1 MITNLIGWCLFGLI
15 AGAIARLLT
24 PGKDPMGCFATIA
37 LGVVGSV
44 LGGFLTSMI
53 LGGDHS
59 RFEPAG
65 FIGAVIGGVIVLMLV
80 RRFMKSQTDRIDP

>member
-24 PGKDPMGCFATIA
+24 PGRDPMGCMGTMA

-44 LGGFLTSMI
+44 LGGFLSSLI
-53 LGGDHS
+53 FGGDRS
-59 RFEPAG
+59 GIEPSG
-65 FIGAVIGGVIVLMLV
+65 LIGAVIGGVIVLLLV
-80 RRFMKSQTDRIDP
+80 RRLMRPPADRIVP